1 MKFITSSYISLSIM
15 TQQLLQKCNTLI
27 RKHRIEVIDLKC
39 IDLTGRLHHI
49 SLPVHPNILEK
60 IVAEGV
66 GFDGS
71 SYGFRKVENSDM
83 ILLPDLATA
92 VLDPF
97 RSTPTLSFY
106 ANIALTDEKRSPFN
120 QDGRALA
127 RRAEG
132 VLKKTIGVDLS
143 WWGPEFEFYIF
154 SKVRFDTR
162 TSASYYE
169 VEHAEEFFMNAYHA
183 ANPFDVY
190 DDFRDEA
197 CKLLKQFGIRVK
209 YHHHETGERGQQEIE
224 TYFSNLLQTAD
235 TVITT
240 KYALFNFARSKDL
253 FLTFMPKPMYQQSGN
268 GMHLHLFLTKDGK
281 NAFYKKG
288 EYGNVNELG
297 RYFIGGMLKHGPA
310 LSAFTNPST
319 NSYKR
324 LVPGFEAP
332 VALTYGTGNRASAI
346 RIPKYVSNPEETRFE
361 YRPPDA
367 TANPYL
373 CLSAMLLAGID
384 GVINR
389 IDPVK
394 EGFGP
399 SDKDVSGEVSKDHI
413 HFLPRNL
420 AEALDALAIDNDFL
434 KREGMFSE
442 ELLSQWVNVKE
453 QEIKSIGTMPHPF
466 EYKLYF
472 NL

>member
-1 MKFITSSYISLSIM
+1 MNQRLLS
-15 TQQLLQKCNTLI
+15 QCNGII
-27 RKHRIEVIDLKC
+27 RKRKIEVIDLKC
-39 IDLTGRLHHI
+39 IDLTGYLHHI
-49 SLPVHPNILEK
+49 SLPVRPGVLEK
-60 IVAEGV
+60 LVREGV

-83 ILLPDLATA
+83 ILLPDLSTA
-92 VLDPF
+92 VIDPF
-97 RSTPTLSFY
+97 RAAPTLSFF
-106 ANIALTDEKRSPFN
+106 ADIFLTDERRSSFS

-127 RRAEG
+127 RKAEQ
-132 VLKKTIGVDLS
+132 VMKQTIGVEKS

-162 TSASYYE
+162 TSASFYE
-169 VEHAEEFFMNAYHA
+169 IEHAEEFFKSAYHA

-197 CKLLKQFGIRVK
+197 CALLKRFGISVK
-209 YHHHETGERGQQEIE
+209 YHHHESGERGQQEIE
-224 TYFSNLLQTAD
+224 TNFMDLLTTAD
-235 TVITT
+235 AVVTT
-240 KYALFNFARSKDL
+240 KYALFNFARSRDL
-253 FLTFMPKPMYQQSGN
+253 FLTFMPKPMYHQSGN
-268 GMHLHLFLTKDGK
+268 GLHLHLFLTKNGK

-288 EYGNVNELG
+288 EYGNLNALG
-297 RYFIGGMLKHGPA
+297 RYFIGGLLKHGAA

-332 VALTYGTGNRASAI
+332 VALTYGQGNRASAI
-346 RIPKYVSNPEETRFE
+346 RIPKYISNPDETRIE

-373 CLSAMLLAGID
+373 CLAAMLLAGID
-384 GVINR
+384 GVVR
-389 IDPVK
+389 KIDPVK

-399 SDKDVSGEVSKDHI
+399 FDGSIPEDSAREHI
-413 HFLPRNL
+413 QFLPRNL
-420 AEALDALAIDNDFL
+420 AEALDALEVDDEFL
-434 KREGMFSE
+434 KRGGIFSR
-442 ELLSQWVNVKE
+442 ELLEQWKTLKQ

-466 EYKLYF
+466 EYKMYF

>member
-1 MKFITSSYISLSIM
+1 MPDNSLQ
-15 TQQLLQKCNTLI
+15 TCNNLI
-27 RKHRIEVIDLKC
+27 KKNKIEVIDLKC

-49 SLPVHPNILEK
+49 SLPVYPGILK
-60 IVAEGV
+60 RLLSDGV

-83 ILLPDLATA
+83 ILKPDLNSA
-92 VLDPF
+92 VIDPF
-97 RSTPTLSFY
+97 REVPTLSFY
-106 ANIALTDEKRSPFN
+106 SHIFLTDEKRTHFA
-120 QDGRALA
+120 QDGRYLA
-127 RRAEG
+127 KQAELL
-132 VLKKTIGVDLS
+132 LKKYTGADKSL
-143 WWGPEFEFYIF
+143 WGPEFEFYIF
-154 SKVRFDTR
+154 SNVEYDTR
-162 TSASYYE
+162 TSASFYK
-169 VEHAEEFFMNAYHA
+169 VEHAEEFYKKAYHA
-183 ANPFDVY
+183 ANPFDIY

-197 CKLLKQFGIRVK
+197 SNLLKRFGIDVK

-224 TYFSNLLQTAD
+224 TYFSDLLTTAD
-235 TVITT
+235 NIVSS
-240 KYALFNFARSKDL
+240 KYALFNLARQKDL
-253 FLTFMPKPMYQQSGN
+253 FITFMPKPMYHQSGN
-268 GMHLHLFLTKDGK
+268 GMHLHLFLTKNGR

-332 VALTYGTGNRASAI
+332 VALTYGQGNRASAI
-346 RIPKYVSNPEETRFE
+346 RIPKYVSNPQETRFE

-373 CLSAMLLAGID
+373 CLTAMLLAGID
-384 GVINR
+384 GVVNK
-389 IDPVK
+389 IDPVI

-399 SDKDVSGEVSKDHI
+399 YNKNFSEHELPEHVY
-413 HFLPRNL
+413 FLPRNL
-420 AEALDALAIDNDFL
+420 TEALDALGVDNEFL
-434 KREGMFSE
+434 RRGNIFTD
-442 ELLSQWVNVKE
+442 ELLDQWVNIK
-453 QEIKSIGTMPHPF
+453 QEEIMSIGTMPHPF
-466 EYKLYF
+466 EYKMYF